1 MAQIVVASLHSDQF
15 SLFIQE
21 TVYLISFDDPS
32 LINDPTYFSVEKKK
46 RKKWPNSS
54 WLKNKEQPNS
64 SAEKRAAKFFF
75 QDCL

>member
-32 LINDPTYFSVEKKK
+32 LINDPTYFSVGGKK
-46 RKKWPNSS
+46 SGQI
-54 WLKNKEQPNS
+54 L
-64 SAEKRAAKFFF
+64 
-75 QDCL
+75 LG